1 MARVLRRGLKEFT
14 DSVSLKAEK
23 KSRPSTLGL
32 FLLKDS
38 PAGKDGLLTEGFR
51 SSGGGGM

>member
-23 KSRPSTLGL
+23 KSEPSTLGL

-51 SSGGGGM
+51 SSGGGG